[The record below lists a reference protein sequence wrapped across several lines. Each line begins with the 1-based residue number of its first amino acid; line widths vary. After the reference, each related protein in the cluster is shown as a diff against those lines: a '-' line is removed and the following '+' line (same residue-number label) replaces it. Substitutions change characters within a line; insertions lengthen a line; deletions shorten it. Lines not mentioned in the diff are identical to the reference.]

1 MQIAYY
7 KTTLSLEEIQEI
19 LLTIQDK
26 ELRTKLDKLAKKIE
40 AGFVKPAYVTEV
52 KSDLLTSLGGGE
64 DKGDKGDTVEDPLII
79 KQKIYNIYIDKPE
92 SLSDKEIEVA
102 LDYKVNVLG
111 YSLTE
116 EEERDDSNS
125 WEAEEKKMRELQERL
140 NHERKQAL

>member
-19 LLTIQDK
+19 LLTLQDK
-26 ELRTKLDKLAKKIE
+26 ELRIKLDKLAKKVN
-40 AGFVKPAYVTEV
+40 ANLLKPAYITEV
-52 KSDLLTSLGGGE
+52 KSDLLETLGGTTEGNA
-64 DKGDKGDTVEDPLII
+64 DIGEDPLII

-116 EEERDDSNS
+116 EEEQEDSDS

-140 NHERKQAL
+140 NHERKQAS

>member
-116 EEERDDSNS
+116 EEEQDDSDS